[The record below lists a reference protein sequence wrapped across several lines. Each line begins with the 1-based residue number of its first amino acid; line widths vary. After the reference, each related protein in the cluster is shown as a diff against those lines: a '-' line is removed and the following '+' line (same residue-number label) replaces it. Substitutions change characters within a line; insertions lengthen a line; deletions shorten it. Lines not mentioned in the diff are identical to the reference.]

1 MKFPAHFTSL
11 LSLSSSLSSLISSSL
26 LLLLTLCILF
36 PALWP
41 RPAHANP
48 PTDYFPIL
56 GLDVGWEDMLTDG
69 AHYEQN
75 NSGLMFTLALGLNLT
90 KIGDM
95 YSGFQIEQDL
105 GFIDLRLKGDPQTGT
120 SPSSEKLFKGATL
133 AGVNGMIE
141 LPTPGFFSPRSSII
155 FVPKLSV
162 GAVYMKTPEDAEKS
176 IQPWFA
182 VRPSVSL
189 SIWPDKLPLIGLE
202 FDYTLGIST
211 PNVFDNQRITH
222 FVSLKLK
229 VWI

>member
-11 LSLSSSLSSLISSSL
+11 SSLSSLLSSSL

-69 AHYEQN
+69 ARYEQN

-95 YSGFQIEQDL
+95 YSGFQLEQDL
-105 GFIDLRLKGDPQTGT
+105 GFIDLRRKGDPQTGT
-120 SPSSEKLFKGATL
+120 SPSSEKLFKGASL
-133 AGVNGMIE
+133 IGVNGMIE

-155 FVPKLSV
+155 FVPKLSA
-162 GAVYMKTPEDAEKS
+162 GAVYMKAPEGARTS
-176 IQPWFA
+176 IQPWLA

-189 SIWPDKLPLIGLE
+189 NIWPDSLPIFGLE
-202 FDYTLGIST
+202 LDYTLGVSS
-211 PNVFDNQRITH
+211 PNVFDHHRITH
-222 FVSLKLK
+222 FVSVKLK